1 MVTALTLGHRYS
13 PIVEKEKEACP
24 QRPSGSTFVV
34 AFVIDIRRVFAD
46 CHESILVGDYVTISG
61 YFNANS

>member
-13 PIVEKEKEACP
+13 QIVEKEKEACL
-24 QRPSGSTFVV
+24 QRPSGPTFVV

-46 CHESILVGDYVTISG
+46 GHESIQVTT
-61 YFNANS
+61 